1 MVCVGGKGRR
11 EMSVM
16 SLEDQ
21 WWMTHSS
28 IVLSMYMYACMYVH
42 MLYVCMYVCMH
53 LSIHHHVCTCSYL
66 FIQPASPVYFSTPP
80 LPPPPSPN
88 YVHLL
93 TQCSYVCN
101 SVLPSIEVL
110 KAFIAEVLSGT
121 EMVPSWRVPFSCT
134 PRETQWGKSW
144 ANTAELQQSEASQ
157 VYLMSAH

>member
-42 MLYVCMYVCMH
+42 MLYVCMSACTY
-53 LSIHHHVCTCSYL
+53 LSTIMCVHVVIYL
-66 FIQPASPVYFSTPP
+66 SSLPALSTYQH
-80 LPPPPSPN
+80 PPSPPPN